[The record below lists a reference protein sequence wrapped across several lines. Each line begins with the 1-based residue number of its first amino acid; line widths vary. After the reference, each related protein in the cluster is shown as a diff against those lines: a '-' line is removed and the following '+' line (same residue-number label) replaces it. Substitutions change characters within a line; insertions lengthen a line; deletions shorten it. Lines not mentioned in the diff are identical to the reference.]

1 MKIAPTRW
9 WDWTAVL
16 CFLAALI
23 TVSYR
28 LSDTKWTENLNLVTS
43 LTLIGAVTG
52 LLLGVS
58 RFQRW
63 VATLIGLGYS
73 IVVLPW
79 QLTKIIPGEVAFAE
93 KLASLGGRLWTSFDQ
108 FLRNQPLTDSALFL
122 ANMALLF
129 WLAALVGGYSLTRH
143 GKPWLSMVIGGI
155 AIIIID
161 IYHPAVGNRGIA
173 MALYIILM
181 LVLVTQL
188 HFLHRKREWDGDDVS
203 VDTDTGFSWSRGALI
218 TAFVLV
224 LLAWNVNAVVKAV
237 NSNTPEHHR
246 GITLWND
253 IRLRFENA
261 VRPLRGTTVVPREYF
276 GDQFSLGQGSQLS
289 DSQVFAVDPTITG
302 RIGVPYYWRV
312 RSYDRYENGRWSTSI
327 NNEAPLATNT
337 AVASTERYTSRI
349 NIGFKFR
356 PERNLSM
363 LYAPSIPLTISR
375 PVTLV
380 YDEAI
385 GKLVDVTVVS
395 VDPMVRAGE
404 TYEVVSMIAAPT
416 VAQLREAGVE
426 YPEWVTNKYLQLPVE
441 LPASISNLALEITS
455 GIENPYDKVVAVT
468 NWLRENIEYS
478 QILPQVPQGA
488 DSIEWMLFEQKQ
500 AFCNYYATAEI
511 LMLRSLGIPARWV
524 VGYAQGEYDPNAR
537 VYIVR
542 ERDSHAWP
550 EVFFPEYGWV
560 EFEPTASQAIIN
572 RPSGAGSNTTGGQQ
586 PGASAQIDEGD
597 TALDRT
603 VEDDPNAERFG
614 SRSGFA
620 SIGLATLRVI
630 AAIGAVLFI
639 PLFAWLMVLRGR
651 RNPSHA
657 LPVMIEK
664 TLRKRGMKVPAW
676 LGLWSRF
683 THLSPIERIFIQ
695 VSWQLKLLRNP
706 AKVGSTPQ
714 EQIMQLVDTLPSGAL
729 PARTVL
735 EEYQKATYS
744 PYPSNYQAAQDAAK
758 ALWKL
763 TIMNRLS
770 TAGDWIT
777 GSHRSIEN
785 ARFIRSR

>member
-1 MKIAPTRW
+1 MKIAPNRW

-23 TVSYR
+23 IVSYR

-43 LTLIGAVTG
+43 LTILGAVIG
-52 LLLGVS
+52 LLLGIS
-58 RFQRW
+58 RCQRW

-79 QLTKIIPGEVAFAE
+79 QLIKIIPGEVAYAE
-93 KLASLGGRLWTSFDQ
+93 KLASLGGRLWTSFDL
-108 FLRNQPLTDSALFL
+108 FLRNQPLTDPALFL

-129 WLAALVGGYSLTRH
+129 WLAAIVGGYSLTRH
-143 GKPWLSMVIGGI
+143 GKPWLSMIIGGI

-181 LVLVTQL
+181 LVLVTRM
-188 HFLHRKREWDGDDVS
+188 HFLHRKREWDGEDVS
-203 VDTDTGFSWSRGALI
+203 VDTDTSFSWSRGALI

-237 NSNTPEHHR
+237 NPNAPERHH
-246 GITLWND
+246 GVTLWND

-261 VRPLRGTTVVPREYF
+261 VKPLRGTTVVPREYF

-289 DSQVFAVDPTITG
+289 DSQVFKVDPTITG

-312 RSYDRYENGRWSTSI
+312 RSYDRYENGRWATSV
-327 NNEAPLATNT
+327 NNEAPLSTNT
-337 AVASTERYTSRI
+337 AVVSSERYTSRI

-363 LYAPSIPLTISR
+363 LYAPSIPLTVSR
-375 PVTLV
+375 PVTLL
-380 YDEAI
+380 YDEI
-385 GKLVDVTVVS
+385 LGKLVDVTVVS

-416 VAQLREAGVE
+416 VAQLRGAGVV
-426 YPEWVTNKYLQLPVE
+426 YPEWVTNKYLQLPAAM
-441 LPASISNLALEITS
+441 PASISNLALEITS

-468 NWLRENIEYS
+468 NWLRDNIEYS

-488 DSIEWMLFEQKQ
+488 EPIEWMLFEQKQ

-550 EVFFPEYGWV
+550 EVFFPKYGWV
-560 EFEPTASQAIIN
+560 EFEPTASQAFIN
-572 RPSGAGSNTTGGQQ
+572 RPSGAGSNTTGGPQ

-603 VEDDPNAERFG
+603 TEEDPNAGRFD
-614 SRSGFA
+614 SRNDLAAMGW
-620 SIGLATLRVI
+620 ATLRVI

-639 PLFAWLMVLRGR
+639 PLFALLMYLLGR
-651 RNPSHA
+651 RNPNHA
-657 LPVMIEK
+657 LPVVIEK

-706 AKVGSTPQ
+706 AQAGSTPL
-714 EQIMQLVDTLPSGAL
+714 EQITQLVDSLPAGAS

-735 EEYQKATYS
+735 EEYQKAAYS
-744 PYPSNYQAAQDAAK
+744 PYPSDYNAARDAAK

-777 GSHRSIEN
+777 GAQRPIEN
-785 ARFIRSR
+785 ARFTRSR

>member
-1 MKIAPTRW
+1 MKIAPNRW

-23 TVSYR
+23 IVSYR
-28 LSDTKWTENLNLVTS
+28 LGDTKWTENLNLVTS
-43 LTLIGAVTG
+43 LTILGVIIG
-52 LLLGVS
+52 LLLGIS

-73 IVVLPW
+73 IVILPW
-79 QLTKIIPGEVAFAE
+79 QLIKIIPGEVAYAE
-93 KLASLGGRLWTSFDQ
+93 KLASLGGRLWTSFDL
-108 FLRNQPLTDSALFL
+108 FLRNQPLTDPALFL

-129 WLAALVGGYSLTRH
+129 WLAAMVGGYSLTRH
-143 GKPWLSMVIGGI
+143 GKPWLSMIIGGI
-155 AIIIID
+155 AIMIID

-173 MALYIILM
+173 MAFYIILT
-181 LVLVTQL
+181 LVLVTRMY
-188 HFLHRKREWDGDDVS
+188 FLHRKREWDGEDVS

-224 LLAWNVNAVVKAV
+224 LLAWNVDAVVKAV
-237 NSNTPEHHR
+237 NPNAPERHR
-246 GITLWND
+246 GGILWND

-261 VRPLRGTTVVPREYF
+261 VKPLRGTTVVPREYF

-289 DSQVFAVDPTITG
+289 DAQVFTVDPSITG

-312 RSYDRYENGRWSTSI
+312 RSYDRYENGRWATSV
-327 NNEAPLATNT
+327 NHEAPLATNT
-337 AVASTERYTSRI
+337 AVVSSERYTSRI

-363 LYAPSIPLTISR
+363 LYAPSIPLTVSR
-375 PVTLV
+375 PVTLM
-380 YDEAI
+380 YNESL

-404 TYEVVSMIAAPT
+404 TYEIVSMIAAPT
-416 VAQLREAGVE
+416 VAQLRGAGVI
-426 YPEWVTNKYLQLPVE
+426 YPEWVAIKYLQLPVAM
-441 LPASISNLALEITS
+441 PASISNLALEITS

-468 NWLRENIEYS
+468 NWLRENIEYN

-488 DSIEWMLFEQKQ
+488 DPIEWMLFEQKQ

-560 EFEPTASQAIIN
+560 EFEPTASLSVIT
-572 RPSGAGSNTTGGQQ
+572 RPTGANGAASDGSR
-586 PGASAQIDEGD
+586 PESSIQIDEGN
-597 TALDRT
+597 AGLDRT
-603 VEDDPNAERFG
+603 TDDDPNADRFD
-614 SRSGFA
+614 SRSDLVVRGWA
-620 SIGLATLRVI
+620 LLRVI

-639 PLFAWLMVLRGR
+639 PLFALLMVLLGR
-651 RNPSHA
+651 RNPNHA
-657 LPVMIEK
+657 LPVVIEK
-664 TLRKRGMKVPAW
+664 TLRKRGLKVPAW

-683 THLSPIERIFIQ
+683 IHLSPIERTFIQ
-695 VSWQLKLLRNP
+695 VTWQLKLLRNP
-706 AKVGSTPQ
+706 AQAGSTPL
-714 EQIMQLVDTLPSGAL
+714 EQINRLVDSLPAGAL

-735 EEYQKATYS
+735 EEYQKAIYS
-744 PYPSNYQAAQDAAK
+744 PYPSDTMAARDAAK

-770 TAGDWIT
+770 AAGDWIT
-777 GSHRSIEN
+777 GTQRPIDN
-785 ARFIRSR
+785 VRFTRSR